1 MEALL
6 AVAVRAVLTPEATAL
21 VNSHALVKLVEETA
35 VAALAVNPE
44 TQNGVVAQT

>member
-6 AVAVRAVLTPEATAL
+6 AVAVRAVLIPEATAL
-21 VNSHALVKLVEETA
+21 LNSHAVVKPAEETA

-44 TQNGVVAQT
+44 TQNGVLAQT